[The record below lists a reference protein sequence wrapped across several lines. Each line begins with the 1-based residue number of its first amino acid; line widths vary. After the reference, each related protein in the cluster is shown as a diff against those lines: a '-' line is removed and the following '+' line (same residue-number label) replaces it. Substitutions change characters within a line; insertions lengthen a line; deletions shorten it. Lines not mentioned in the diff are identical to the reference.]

1 MSVGLPNQSSYRPY
15 SVRDI
20 DRSPLSDRLSAAQ
33 RRVVKVVGHVLPF
46 RANNYVLDELIDW
59 EQIPDDPI
67 FQLTFP
73 QEDMLAPETWARM
86 ARAVDEGSASEIRRV
101 ADGIRCELNPHPDGQ
116 QTHNV
121 PWLDGQPVPGVQHK
135 YGQTCLV
142 FPSAGQT
149 CHAYC
154 SFCFRWAQF
163 VGVPDLKFATD
174 RELRFVEYLRYHTEV
189 TDVLFTGGD
198 PMIMKTKPLARYIE
212 PLLAP
217 EFDHIQ
223 NIRIGT
229 KMLAYW
235 PYRVTTDED
244 SDDLMRLFERV
255 VAAGKHV
262 AVMAHFVHP
271 RELSTR
277 AVEAAIQR
285 LRSAGAVVRA
295 QGPLVRRIN
304 DDAAVWGE
312 LWNAQVRLG
321 VIPYY
326 MFVERETGAERY
338 FKVPLARALS
348 IYAAAIRA
356 GSGLARTA
364 RGPIMSAFPGKV
376 GVDGVTSIAGRDYF
390 VLSFLQARNPD
401 WCKRP
406 FLAELDPEAT
416 WLSDL
421 QPAFGEPEF
430 FFEAELRSMS
440 GHHDRCALAPEP
452 VPA

>member
-1 MSVGLPNQSSYRPY
+1 VE
-15 SVRDI
+15 
-20 DRSPLSDRLSAAQ
+20 
-33 RRVVKVVGHVLPF
+33 VVGHVLPF
-46 RANNYVLDELIDW
+46 RTNNYVLDELIDW
-59 EQIPDDPI
+59 DRIPDDPI

-73 QEDMLAPETWARM
+73 QEDMLAPEARARM
-86 ARAVDEGSASEIRRV
+86 ARAVDDGSSAEIRRV
-101 ADGIRCELNPHPDGQ
+101 ADAIRCELNPHPDGQ

-121 PWLDGQPVPGVQHK
+121 PWLDGQAVPGLQHK

-142 FPSAGQT
+142 FPAAGQT

-174 RELRFVEYLRYHTEV
+174 RELRFVEYLRCHHEV

-212 PLLAP
+212 PLLTP
-217 EFDHIQ
+217 GFDHIQ
-223 NIRIGT
+223 NLRIGT

-244 SDDLMRLFERV
+244 SDDLLRLFERV
-255 VAAGKHV
+255 VAAGKHL
-262 AVMAHFVHP
+262 AVMAHFAHP
-271 RELSTR
+271 RELCTP
-277 AVEAAIQR
+277 AVQAAIQR
-285 LRSAGAVVRA
+285 LQSAGAVVRA
-295 QGPLVRRIN
+295 QGPLVRKIN
-304 DDAAVWGE
+304 DDAAVWAE
-312 LWNAQVRLG
+312 MWKAQVRLG

-348 IYAAAIRA
+348 IYADAMRA

-376 GVDGVTSIAGRDYF
+376 AVEGVTSIAGRDYF

-406 FLAELDPEAT
+406 FLAELDREAT

-421 QPAFGEPEF
+421 RPAFGEPEF
-430 FFEAELRSMS
+430 FFEADLRSLS
-440 GHHDRCALAPEP
+440 GHEHRWALTPDAAP
-452 VPA
+452 A

>member
-1 MSVGLPNQSSYRPY
+1 
-15 SVRDI
+15 
-20 DRSPLSDRLSAAQ
+20 
-33 RRVVKVVGHVLPF
+33 
-46 RANNYVLDELIDW
+46 
-59 EQIPDDPI
+59 
-67 FQLTFP
+67 
-73 QEDMLAPETWARM
+73 
-86 ARAVDEGSASEIRRV
+86 
-101 ADGIRCELNPHPDGQ
+101 
-116 QTHNV
+116 
-121 PWLDGQPVPGVQHK
+121 
-135 YGQTCLV
+135 
-142 FPSAGQT
+142 
-149 CHAYC
+149 
-154 SFCFRWAQF
+154 
-163 VGVPDLKFATD
+163 VPDLKFATD
-174 RELRFVEYLRYHTEV
+174 RELRFVEYLRRHPEV

-198 PMIMKTKPLARYIE
+198 PMIMKTKPLARYLE
-212 PLLAP
+212 PLLTPDFA
-217 EFDHIQ
+217 HIQ

-235 PYRVTTDED
+235 PYRVTSDED
-244 SDDLMRLFERV
+244 SDDLLRLFERV
-255 VAAGKHV
+255 VAAGKHL

-271 RELSTR
+271 GELATP
-277 AVEAAIQR
+277 AVQAAIER

-304 DDAAVWGE
+304 DDAAVWAE
-312 LWNAQVRLG
+312 MWKAQVRLG

-338 FKVPLARALS
+338 FKVPLVRALS
-348 IYAAAIRA
+348 IYADAMRA

-376 GVDGVTSIAGRDYF
+376 AVDGVTSIAGRDYF
-390 VLSFLQARNPD
+390 VLSFLQARDPQ

-430 FFEAELRSMS
+430 FFETELRSMS
-440 GHHDRCALAPEP
+440 GNDDQWAPAPHP